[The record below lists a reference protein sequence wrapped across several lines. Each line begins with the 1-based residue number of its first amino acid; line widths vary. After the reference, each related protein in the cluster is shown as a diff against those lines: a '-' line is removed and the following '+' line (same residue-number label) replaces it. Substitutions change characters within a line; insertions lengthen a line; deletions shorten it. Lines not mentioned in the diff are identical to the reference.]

1 MKPLEV
7 GLVPT
12 YASQEEQW
20 CIPMFVTWPSVAR
33 YPLIDKQKQVYHYKK
48 MSAQELARNVVY
60 DPEVKGY
67 IMYDATACI
76 PELPSITIDGVE
88 VFPKEEYHVSLV
100 AARKAAQQN
109 PEQEAAIVRLVSEYL
124 RRPGNA
130 LEWDG
135 LTGEYYLCHKLNE
148 QGEMQFTVV
157 AGAAIIGL
165 EGLQRMLRHHFSIPP
180 SQPHVTLLKSANS
193 PYGIGVNSADD
204 LANYCE
210 LRPDIAPKLQILR

>member
-1 MKPLEV
+1 
-7 GLVPT
+7 
-12 YASQEEQW
+12 
-20 CIPMFVTWPSVAR
+20 MF
-33 YPLIDKQKQVYHYKK
+33 
-48 MSAQELARNVVY
+48 
-60 DPEVKGY
+60 
-67 IMYDATACI
+67 DATACI

-210 LRPDIAPKLQILR
+210 VRPDIAQQLQFLH